1 MPASEPVAGSTILA
15 RLLLDEPTA
24 GNLHAVLAEV
34 LDPDQAT
41 MALVEESSGN
51 WAVEICFS
59 RRPDEIALRGLIAQV
74 AGADAASALAFS
86 TIATRDWVKAS
97 LAGLKPVTAGRF
109 AVHGRHDRAR
119 IASNRIAIEIEAALA
134 FGTGHHA
141 TTRGCLLALDAL
153 VKARKER
160 ALRPTGLDR
169 RTIRD
174 AGHHVLDLGTGS
186 GVLAIAAAKAL
197 RRPVLAGDIDRTA
210 VAAARAN
217 ARTNGVAS
225 LVAVVHATGLTA
237 PAVRARAPYRLVLA
251 NILLA
256 PLKQLARPLA
266 RALAPGAHVV
276 LSGLLASQA
285 NAALSAYRPHG
296 LVLARRITLDG
307 WVTLVM
313 RRP

>member
-1 MPASEPVAGSTILA
+1 MPASEAVADDAILA

-24 GNLHAVLAEV
+24 SNLHALLGEV

-59 RRPDEIALRGLIAQV
+59 HRPDESALRGLIAQV
-74 AGADAASALAFS
+74 AGADAASALTFS

-97 LAGLKPVTAGRF
+97 LAGLKPVAAGRF

-153 VKARKER
+153 VKHTQPARP
-160 ALRPTGLDR
+160 ARPR
-169 RTIRD
+169 YRI
-174 AGHHVLDLGTGS
+174 LDLGTGS

-197 RRPVLAGDIDRTA
+197 RRPVLAGDIDRAA
-210 VAAARAN
+210 VAAARHN

-225 LVAVVHATGLTA
+225 LVAVVHAAGLTA

-256 PLKQLARPLA
+256 PLMRLARPLA
-266 RALAPGAHVV
+266 RTLAPGAHVV

-296 LVLARRITLDG
+296 LVLARRIMLDG

-313 RRP
+313 RRQ